1 MCGRFTLRASPH
13 LVEKAIGLFA
23 GLDDFFYDVSHDERA
38 PARVLTHL
46 KAGYSGEHWRAEVWV
61 RNLFDRYY
69 SQRGFF
75 FANEPPD
82 WEPTRYVQ
90 AGDPRHAGVSVTYT
104 FR

>member
-1 MCGRFTLRASPH
+1 MD
-13 LVEKAIGLFA
+13 FA
-23 GLDDFFYDVSHDERA
+23 GLDDFYFDVSHDERA

-46 KAGYSGEHWRAEVWV
+46 KAGFSGKHWRAEVWV

-75 FANEPPD
+75 FGNEPPD
-82 WEPTRYVQ
+82 FAPTRYVQ
-90 AGDPRHAGVSVTYT
+90 AGDPRHAGVTVTYT